1 MSSNRITA
9 NEASNLANSSV
20 QFDKDYIVDQIYK
33 TVKANPKS
41 GNAVVLFDKKT
52 VSSLEMEAAVRH
64 LQADGYQVALAGTDE
79 HVNFYNLSAKWPV

>member
-9 NEASNLANSSV
+9 NEASNLANSSI

-41 GNAVVLFDKKT
+41 GNAVVLFDKKLYL
-52 VSSLEMEAAVRH
+52 VW
-64 LQADGYQVALAGTDE
+64 
-79 HVNFYNLSAKWPV
+79 KWKQLCVTCKQMVIK

>member
-9 NEASNLANSSV
+9 NEASNLANSSI

-41 GNAVVLFDKKT
+41 GNAVVLFDK
-52 VSSLEMEAAVRH
+52 
-64 LQADGYQVALAGTDE
+64 
-79 HVNFYNLSAKWPV
+79 NCI

>member
-9 NEASNLANSSV
+9 NEASNLANSSI

-41 GNAVVLFDKKT
+41 GNAVVLFDKKKLYL
-52 VSSLEMEAAVRH
+52 VW
-64 LQADGYQVALAGTDE
+64 
-79 HVNFYNLSAKWPV
+79 KWKQLCVTCKQMVIK